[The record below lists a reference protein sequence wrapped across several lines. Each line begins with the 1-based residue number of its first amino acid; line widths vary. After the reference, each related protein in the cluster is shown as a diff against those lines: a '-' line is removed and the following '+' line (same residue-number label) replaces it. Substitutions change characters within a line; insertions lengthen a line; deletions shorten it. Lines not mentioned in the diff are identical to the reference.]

1 MEIKL
6 TRIEK
11 ALKELAQMPS
21 PPQLAG
27 MEAQVWERV
36 SATAL
41 PGWGWRV
48 PATAMAAAL
57 MVGVVTGLQPAPA
70 VAMTDMDALSVRPA
84 LLPST
89 LLATS

>member
-1 MEIKL
+1 MTPID
-6 TRIEK
+6 K
-11 ALKELAQMPS
+11 ALAQLALSPS

-27 MEAQVWERV
+27 IEAQVWRRV
-36 SATAL
+36 ATTAE
-41 PGWGWRV
+41 PAWGWRV

-57 MVGVVTGLQPAPA
+57 MVGVVTGLQPTAPVTTA
-70 VAMTDMDALSVRPA
+70 DMDALSVRPA